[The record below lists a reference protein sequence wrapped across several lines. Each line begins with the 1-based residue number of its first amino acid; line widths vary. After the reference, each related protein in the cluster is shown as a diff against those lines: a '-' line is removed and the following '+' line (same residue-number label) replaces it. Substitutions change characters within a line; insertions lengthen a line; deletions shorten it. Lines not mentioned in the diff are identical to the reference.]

1 MQKNRNGQKNIW
13 VVIFILNGAEFER
26 EEQDEECMRNVNF
39 AKNKTFIFNKIVCL
53 KLANAFSY
61 VKPKN
66 VYLFIFILNY
76 FTI

>member
-1 MQKNRNGQKNIW
+1 
-13 VVIFILNGAEFER
+13 
-26 EEQDEECMRNVNF
+26 MRNVNF

-66 VYLFIFILNY
+66 VYLFIFNLNY